1 MLLCYKAWDN
11 YTANSN
17 GNYLVVLRFACV
29 SGTLLWLASTQSTFT
44 KFFRCSQFSE
54 FDSKSLTSREQGYWR
69 CFLHFLTRIRLHISY
84 NSLNPL
90 GVQQQGYQRCFLD
103 KPRLHYICDAGYPPL
118 TLCNLVGEGIGTPCL
133 FASCLKVSNMF
144 LSFSS
149 TYLQNKCVIERHP
162 LRVEVV
168 TQSF

>member
-1 MLLCYKAWDN
+1 MSVGGPEERCWHHFVNVTNWGYI
-11 YTANSN
+11 
-17 GNYLVVLRFACV
+17 
-29 SGTLLWLASTQSTFT
+29 STHFL
-44 KFFRCSQFSE
+44 QFV
-54 FDSKSLTSREQGYWR
+54 KSIRSWEQGYWR
-69 CFLHFLTRIRLHISY
+69 CFLDFLTRVRLHISY
-84 NSLNPL
+84 NSLHPL

-103 KPRLHYICDAGYPPL
+103 KPGLHYICDAGYPPL